1 MIISDQKAT
10 KFRVRAGGL
19 TGKGQ
24 CGDLNNDLLV
34 VRAGESSIQ
43 WPTEQQIQRVSE
55 RLARMVEMGI
65 RFEANGDYFKSGD
78 LAYQIQQVIR
88 TTAELLKKCQRG
100 KG

>member
-1 MIISDQKAT
+1 MIISDQKET
-10 KFRVRAGGL
+10 KFTVRDGGL
-19 TGKGQ
+19 AGKRR
-24 CGDLNNDLLV
+24 CEDLNTDLLV

-55 RLARMVEMGI
+55 RLARMVEMGV

-78 LAYQIQQVIR
+78 LAYQIQQIIQ
-88 TTAELLKKCQRG
+88 TTADLLKRCQRG

>member
-10 KFRVRAGGL
+10 KFTVRAGGL

-24 CGDLNNDLLV
+24 CGDLNTDLLV

-78 LAYQIQQVIR
+78 LAYQIQQIIQ
-88 TTAELLKKCQRG
+88 TTADLLKRCQRG

>member
-1 MIISDQKAT
+1 MQ
-10 KFRVRAGGL
+10 AGRL
-19 TGKGQ
+19 TGTGQ
-24 CGDLNNDLLV
+24 CVDLHTHLFV
-34 VRAGESSIQ
+34 VRARESSIQ

-65 RFEANGDYFKSGD
+65 RFEANGDYFESGD
-78 LAYQIQQVIR
+78 LAYQIQQIIR